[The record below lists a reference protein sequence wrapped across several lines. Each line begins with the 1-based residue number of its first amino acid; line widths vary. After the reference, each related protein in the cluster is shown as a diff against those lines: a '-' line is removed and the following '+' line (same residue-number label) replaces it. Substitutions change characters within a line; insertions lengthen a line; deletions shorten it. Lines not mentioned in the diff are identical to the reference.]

1 MKTVFTNSMVA
12 HVWAQ
17 QTQESG
23 RSNNGQ
29 FYFEGRAL
37 FSYGRHYVAAYALP
51 RPNGA
56 FVYLINGDSYSI
68 TTARH
73 LSYARYAVPGAIHT
87 VDGLTELARI
97 LDSALNKWTYPTD
110 SNGRTC
116 PTPRRASMADRRE
129 ALPAIKRHLE
139 SEWPGVNCATR
150 ILAAMGQ
157 RDAEAVAEAMGRKV
171 ERNATREAEAKAK
184 AEADSRASDARR
196 MAATS
201 PAEVESII
209 GNILTGHY
217 CPESKLKEQS
227 ARLMAAGREARA
239 RGWTRIAEAVK
250 ARRRQVRAA
259 IADIDA
265 RQRRARIMDEKRRAV
280 SGLRHAIKAAA
291 VPGMAAAEAARA
303 FNDLADSY
311 GTLNRVC
318 GAMLSPATLGRIARD
333 GNAAREAATIKRAE
347 AEAAR
352 HAAQAEYRAAWLN
365 GSKERAPYGVGRL
378 SCATGGA
385 LLRAV
390 DVERDDSG
398 MITGGTLETSH
409 GAQVPLA
416 HALRVFAFLKLCRA
430 RGQEWRRNG
439 ATLRVGHF
447 QVDSVA
453 ANGDFVAGCHRITW
467 AEVARLSESLGIAE
481 AVAAAD
487 TTAKRAA
494 A

>member
-17 QTQESG
+17 QSQESG

-56 FVYLINGDSYSI
+56 FVYLVNDDSYSI

-73 LSYARYAVPGAIHT
+73 VSYARYAVPGAIHC
-87 VDGLTELARI
+87 VGDLTELARI
-97 LDSALNKWTYPTD
+97 LDSALNRWTYPTD
-110 SNGRTC
+110 SNGKTR
-116 PTPRRASMADRRE
+116 PTPRRARMADRRE

-139 SEWPGVNCATR
+139 SNWPGDNAATR

-157 RDAEAVAEAMGRKV
+157 RDAEAVAAAMGRKV
-171 ERNATREAEAKAK
+171 ERNATRAAEAKAK
-184 AEADSRASDARR
+184 AAADSRASDARR

-217 CPESKLKEQS
+217 DPESKLKEQS

-239 RGWTRIAEAVK
+239 RGWNRVAEAVK
-250 ARRRQVRAA
+250 ARRAQVRAA
-259 IADIDA
+259 LRDLDA
-265 RQRRARIMDEKRRAV
+265 RRRVARIRAEKRAAV
-280 SGLRHAIKAAA
+280 AGLRQAIESARHA
-291 VPGMAAAEAARA
+291 PAEARAASRA
-303 FNDLADSY
+303 FQNLAESY
-311 GTLNRVC
+311 ATLNRVC
-318 GAMLSPATLGRIARD
+318 GAMLPVATLGAIARD
-333 GNAAREAATIKRAE
+333 GQAARMAAEAKAAE

-352 HAAQAEYRAAWLN
+352 HAAQAAYRAAWLN
-365 GSKERAPYGVGRL
+365 GSKERAPYSVGRL

-390 DVERDDSG
+390 GVERDDSG
-398 MITGGTLETSH
+398 MVTGGTLETSH
-409 GAQVPLA
+409 GASVPLV

-487 TTAKRAA
+487 TTAGRAVA
-494 A
+494 